1 MRDSNFLRRQAEHCI
16 ALSRATIDLTVAGR
30 LRAMAAEFRAKA
42 VEWESEDQDDSEQSR
57 SNAGGSDKGQMRRN

>member
-1 MRDSNFLRRQAEHCI
+1 MRDSDFLRRQAEHCI

-42 VEWESEDQDDSEQSR
+42 AEWESQDPDESDQPS
-57 SNAGGSDKGQMRRN
+57 SNAGRPGKGQISRN